1 MDAINANFLRKGTKR
16 SGIALKQRT
25 EKAADN
31 SACPSIL
38 GPTNTGNNGWWT
50 VQPQSELSGK
60 PESIKDFITEAL
72 WQQPPR
78 LGFFKPGDLRKC
90 ASRTLTISAWWV
102 GRRSVREFSHQCCT
116 VNDMAV
122 HFPFEGIA
130 TNAA

>member
-72 WQQPPR
+72 ATAPSTRFLQAR
-78 LGFFKPGDLRKC
+78 RFAKVRIAHTHDFGMVGR
-90 ASRTLTISAWWV
+90 ATISA
-102 GRRSVREFSHQCCT
+102 RI
-116 VNDMAV
+116 
-122 HFPFEGIA
+122 FPSMLHCQ
-130 TNAA
+130 